1 MRTDDF
7 EDIKPQDTSDGTPD
21 IVEVEEGDGFSEFD
35 SPSNKGGKSLGELFR
50 DNPIFKIVLIIIV
63 VAGLVSAF
71 LIFGGKGD
79 APKSEVGSA
88 IQDREA
94 PGQQTT
100 EDYRNAVDEVN
111 QQRLEQAQRNG
122 ESTIPIQTAGPDSTN
137 VNGLN
142 EEPPVT
148 IDDPLKDYRFGAQ
161 TDGANQPIDPNALQ
175 PVLTNNPNQQNG
187 QQQQQVAMGPDPAAV
202 DALAIAMGE
211 QMKGILGKHEI
222 RSAQIIGV
230 TDMKALREARAA
242 ALKNNS
248 DTNGV
253 GNGSDNVTAEEP
265 PVEIIIP
272 AGTIVYAQTL
282 TEANSDVPGPVL
294 ARLASGPLAG
304 SRILGTFDNADEYLT
319 LNFNTVVVKGISQ
332 SVNAVALDPKT
343 TLPAVATDIDH
354 KYMTRFVLPAAA
366 SFIEGMGDAIAQSE
380 QTVTVNNGTSSSS
393 QSDLNTKQELASAL
407 ADGTSKVGE
416 SLDQQASQAK
426 IGVKVRSGTPI
437 GILFLEPVVKEQ

>member
-7 EDIKPQDTSDGTPD
+7 EDIKPQDTSEGTPD

-63 VAGLVSAF
+63 VVGLIAAF
-71 LIFGGKGD
+71 LIFGGKDD
-79 APKSEVGSA
+79 APKSEVGA
-88 IQDREA
+88 PIKEREA
-94 PGQQTT
+94 PGQQTS
-100 EDYRNAVDEVN
+100 EDYSNAIAEVN
-111 QQRLEQAQRNG
+111 QQRLEEAQRNG

-161 TDGANQPIDPNALQ
+161 TNGANQPLDPNALQ
-175 PVLTNNPNQQNG
+175 PVLTNNPNQNVP
-187 QQQQQVAMGPDPAAV
+187 QQQVVLGPDPAAV
-202 DALAIAMGE
+202 DALAQAMGE

-222 RSAQIIGV
+222 RSAQIMTV
-230 TDMKALREARAA
+230 TDLKAIRDAEAA
-242 ALKNNS
+242 ALKNNAIATNS
-248 DTNGV
+248 GTNGV
-253 GNGSDNVTAEEP
+253 TADEE

-282 TEANSDVPGPVL
+282 TEANSDAPGPVL

-304 SRILGTFDNADEYLT
+304 SRILGTFDNTDEYLT
-319 LNFNTVVVKGISQ
+319 LNFNTIVVKGISQ

-366 SFIEGMGDAIAQSE
+366 SFIEGMGDAIAQHE
-380 QTVTVNNGTSSSS
+380 QTITVNNGTTSSSE
-393 QSDLNTKQELASAL
+393 SDLNTKQEVASAL
-407 ADGTSKVGE
+407 ADSTSKISD
-416 SLDQQASQAK
+416 SLDEQADQAK

>member
-35 SPSNKGGKSLGELFR
+35 SPSGKGGKSLGELFR
-50 DNPIFKIVLIIIV
+50 DNPIFKIVLIVIV
-63 VAGLVSAF
+63 VGGLVAAF
-71 LIFGGKGD
+71 LIFGGRGD

-88 IQDREA
+88 VDAREA
-94 PGQQTT
+94 PGQQTS

-161 TDGANQPIDPNALQ
+161 TNGANQPIDPNALQ
-175 PVLTNNPNQQNG
+175 PVLTNGPNQQNG
-187 QQQQQVAMGPDPAAV
+187 QQQQQAVMGPDPAAV
-202 DALAIAMGE
+202 DALAQAMSE
-211 QMKGILGKHEI
+211 QMRGILGKHEI
-222 RSAQIIGV
+222 RSAQIISV
-230 TDMKALREARAA
+230 TDMRALREAKAA
-242 ALKNNS
+242 ALKNS
-248 DTNGV
+248 GTTAAGAGSNGV
-253 GNGSDNVTAEEP
+253 TADEP

-282 TEANSDVPGPVL
+282 TEANSDAPGPVL

-304 SRILGTFDNADEYLT
+304 SRILGTFDNTEEYLT
-319 LNFNTVVVKGISQ
+319 LNFNTIVVKGISQ

-366 SFIEGMGDAIAQSE
+366 SFIEGMGDAIAQHE
-380 QTVTVNNGTSSSS
+380 QTVTVNNGTTSTS
-393 QSDLNTKQELASAL
+393 QSDLNTKQEVASAL
-407 ADGTSKVGE
+407 ADSTSKISE
-416 SLDQQASQAK
+416 SLDSQASQAK